1 MMAQSLLDR
10 SFAEPEEIAEAVLY
24 LASDESKFV
33 TGLDLVI
40 DGGYTL

>member
-1 MMAQSLLDR
+1 MAQSLLHR
-10 SFAEPEEIAEAVLY
+10 RFAEPEEIAEAILY
-24 LASDESKFV
+24 LASNESNYV